1 MARLNRGW
9 CAVVTGVAAICVGVA
24 APHAIRPVSGQGGA
38 QGFTFALI
46 GDLGYVPDEQT
57 ATENVFADISAD
69 TALSFV
75 VHDGDLSSPRF
86 ACTDEMQQHRL
97 AQFNAMPHPVIF
109 TPGDG
114 PIVTTGK
121 TSKAAIR
128 SSGWQSSV
136 KSSFRAITASANGR
150 CRSIDRAEARNSQSF
165 ARTHAGICKA

>member
-109 TPGDG
+109 TPGDNEWTDCHDG
-114 PIVTTGK
+114 
-121 TSKAAIR
+121 
-128 SSGWQSSV
+128 Q
-136 KSSFRAITASANGR
+136 N
-150 CRSIDRAEARNSQSF
+150 
-165 ARTHAGICKA
+165 